1 MITRLRIKGRILFMN
16 NAVLIS
22 LLLSTTVMF
31 LICINFFILVYELF
45 WRNSVRNVLSSYI
58 FLGDAFVAL
67 MILGLSSMVCC
78 QVRLGTDRY
87 FLRQSQ
93 KKGATATDLFY
104 YFRPRRAFEAM
115 AFCVK
120 YRLLKTVWLVV
131 ALFPS
136 VICLAILVY
145 ICERGVSSLVA
156 LVLSFGDAAFFLS
169 GICFYRNVTA
179 SFFLAKYHFIAGDC
193 LSFRQMICVSE
204 ESMRKRKSILLRLRL
219 SFSGWFLL
227 CFLLL
232 PIGYVWGYYNQTLA
246 AAADEFINSE
256 HQSSL
261 SAIYKTKKI

>member
-1 MITRLRIKGRILFMN
+1 MITRLRIKGRILLAN
-16 NAVLIS
+16 NALLIS

-31 LICINFFILVYELF
+31 LVCINFFILVYELF
-45 WRNSVRNVLSSYI
+45 WRNSVRNVLSSRL
-58 FLGDAFVAL
+58 FLVDAFVAL
-67 MILGLSSMVCC
+67 TVLGLSLTVCC
-78 QVRLGTDRY
+78 QVRLGIDRY

-104 YFRPRRAFEAM
+104 YFRPRRAFEAIC
-115 AFCVK
+115 FCVK
-120 YRLLKTVWLVV
+120 FRLLKTVWLVV

-136 VICLAILVY
+136 AMCLAILAY

-156 LVLSFGDAAFFLS
+156 IVLGLGTAAFLLS
-169 GICFYRNVTA
+169 GICFYRNITA

-193 LSFRQMICVSE
+193 LSFRQIISASE
-204 ESMRKRKSILLRLRL
+204 EGMRKRKTILLRLRL

-227 CFLLL
+227 CFLLF
-232 PIGYVWGYYNQTLA
+232 PVGYVWGYYNQTLA
-246 AAADEFINSE
+246 VAADEFINAG